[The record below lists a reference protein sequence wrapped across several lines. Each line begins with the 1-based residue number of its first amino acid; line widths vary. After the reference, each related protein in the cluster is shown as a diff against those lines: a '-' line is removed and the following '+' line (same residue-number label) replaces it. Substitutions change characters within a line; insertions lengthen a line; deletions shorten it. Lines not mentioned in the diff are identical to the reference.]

1 MWKTQAPD
9 SFPSRPVSGF
19 PGPFTESQRCMRQCA
34 SDMQTVSTTLQA
46 GVISPPTEGT
56 LGLST
61 LSSVHRPQLTSTNL
75 DSGCGQI
82 WGAHPVPLMQALLG
96 VPTV

>member
-9 SFPSRPVSGF
+9 SFPSGPISGF

-34 SDMQTVSTTLQA
+34 SDMQTVSTFQA

-56 LGLST
+56 LGLGT
-61 LSSVHRPQLTSTNL
+61 PAPVHRPQLTSTNL

-82 WGAHPVPLMQALLG
+82 WSAHPVPLMQALPG